1 ALHAVNR
8 ILLIEDDTSAQLL
21 YKNRLSDLGYEVVV
35 APTGAAGLM
44 EARAAGFDL
53 FLVDIDLGKGIDGYE
68 VCRRLKT
75 VPELHGI
82 PVVLISGHVR
92 AQEDLHKGYEAGC
105 QSFLVKGDLMLL
117 EDVVRAMLR
126 IRSLQRD
133 LALQNRLLEE
143 RNRRLEVA
151 TTRTADLEH
160 ALSSS
165 ASRGL
170 SPASRPEGILVVDGE
185 GVVLMA
191 DRGARELFGQELE
204 GRHLG
209 RVAPDSRLEAS
220 VRNARTEA
228 HEALRFTVP
237 ERSGRAPRQL
247 VADVC
252 PLVPRPDRSEP
263 TPRIVLLFDAARR
276 RSSEPSSGEPSALR
290 REWGP
295 LVEAAREVFQPQAL
309 LGTSPAIRDLRA
321 RLARAAR
328 SDAPTLLLG
337 PAGSGKGFAARILHF
352 SGGRGGPF
360 VSLACGSVDRGELEG
375 ELFGKAKV
383 ANEAEQAGALQQ
395 AQGGTLYL
403 QDIEL
408 LPVALRQRL
417 LQAIESG
424 RVTRAGGS
432 GEEACDVR
440 LVVGSRRDLAR
451 AVEAGE
457 LEPALLAPFAG
468 EILRLPALGES
479 VADLEILT
487 QHFLARHARF
497 EEARLTSEAAAAL
510 ALHDWPENVRELA
523 RLLQGACELARTS
536 EIRLEDLPSQLVD
549 RFRAQSLAS
558 TRAALPRP
566 RPKAGFL
573 PASALDSAVSLLDVY
588 EKHALLHALSET
600 DGDKLAA
607 AKLVGVG
614 KSTFYRKL
622 KTHGIK

>member
-1 ALHAVNR
+1 VNR

-53 FLVDIDLGKGIDGYE
+53 FLLDIDLGKGIDGYE

-75 VPELHGI
+75 IPELHGI

-92 AQEDLHKGYEAGC
+92 AQEDLHRGYEAGC

-160 ALSSS
+160 ALSAS
-165 ASRGL
+165 AGRGAAL
-170 SPASRPEGILVVDGE
+170 GTRPDGILVVDDE

-191 DRGARELFGQELE
+191 DRCARELFGQELE
-204 GRHLG
+204 GRHLA
-209 RVAPDSRLEAS
+209 RVAPESRLEAS

-228 HEALRFTVP
+228 HEAVRFTVP
-237 ERSGRAPRQL
+237 ERSGRASRQL

-252 PLVPRPDRSEP
+252 PLVPLPDRTEP
-263 TPRIVLLFDAARR
+263 TPRIVLLFDAGRR
-276 RSSEPSSGEPSALR
+276 RSSEPSLGEPSALR

-309 LGTSPAIRDLRA
+309 LGTSPEIRDLRA

-328 SDAPTLLLG
+328 ADAPVLLQG

-352 SGGRGGPF
+352 SGVRGGPF
-360 VSLACGSVDRGELEG
+360 VTFACGSVGKVELEA
-375 ELFGKAKV
+375 ELFGKAKTGS
-383 ANEAEQAGALQQ
+383 EPEQAGAFQQ

-403 QDIEL
+403 QDVEL
-408 LPVALRQRL
+408 LPLALQQRL
-417 LQAIESG
+417 LVALESG
-424 RVTRAGGS
+424 RVTRAGGTA
-432 GEEACDVR
+432 EEKCDVR
-440 LVVGSRRDLAR
+440 VVAGSRRDLAR
-451 AVEAGE
+451 AAEGGE
-457 LEPALLAPFAG
+457 VDPALLAPFAG
-468 EILRLPALGES
+468 ETLRLPALGAS
-479 VADLEILT
+479 AADLEILT

-497 EEARLTSEAAAAL
+497 EETRLSSEAAAAL
-510 ALHDWPENVRELA
+510 TLHDWPENVRELA
-523 RLLQGACELARTS
+523 RTLQSACELARTG

-549 RFRAQSLAS
+549 RFRAQSLVN
-558 TRAALPRP
+558 TRAALPRA

-573 PASALDSAVSLLDVY
+573 PESALDSAASLLDVY

-600 DGDKLAA
+600 GGDKLAA